1 MAQFLKPEERQ
12 WQGGGGGGH
21 WILDSPLARR
31 SLNGTVERDTVKGS
45 LWRPEREERKNAV
58 KVTDK
63 GIVENYTYKTDLGA
77 LKSNHRTKISWKAM
91 GKCRRAA
98 MAQRCY
104 LSCEE
109 GDCVYVCVWRVHVHV
124 LVCVGWRVGGRVCC
138 EGSRVVCLKVPE
150 GI

>member
-1 MAQFLKPEERQ
+1 MTQLKAVC
-12 WQGGGGGGH
+12 GD
-21 WILDSPLARR
+21 LRR
-31 SLNGTVERDTVKGS
+31 TR
-45 LWRPEREERKNAV
+45 ERKKRNAV
-58 KVTDK
+58 KVVDK
-63 GIVENYTYKTDLGA
+63 GIVEKYTYKPDLGE
-77 LKSNHRTKISWKAM
+77 LESINHRTKISWKAM

-98 MAQRCY
+98 MVQRCY

-109 GDCVYVCVWRVHVHV
+109 GDCVYVCVWRVHV